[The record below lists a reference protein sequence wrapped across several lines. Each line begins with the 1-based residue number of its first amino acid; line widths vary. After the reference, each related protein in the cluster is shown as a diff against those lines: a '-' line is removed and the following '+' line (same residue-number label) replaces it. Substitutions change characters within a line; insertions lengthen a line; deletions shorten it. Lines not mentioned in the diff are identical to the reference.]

1 MSNRTAAAYKSVFKY
16 INDNLLQL
24 QAHGI
29 ITDFEIALRSSL
41 KEIVPETMLLGCWF
55 HYSQALRKKVASI
68 PLLFKLIQKDE
79 RARELYR
86 LFQCLALLP
95 ANKIEP
101 AFNQIA
107 HSALQSFP
115 EYAKFVAYYEKQW
128 IRRETPESFSVFL
141 QVIFIAFYNIFLIRS
156 DILVVP

>member
-16 INDNLLQL
+16 VHENLLQL
-24 QAHGI
+24 KARGI
-29 ITDFEIALRSSL
+29 ITDFEIALRSAIRS
-41 KEIVPETMLLGCWF
+41 IVPETILLGCWF

-68 PLLFKLIQKDE
+68 PLLFKLIRKDE

-95 ANKIEP
+95 ASKIEP

-107 HSALQSFP
+107 HAALKSFP
-115 EYAKFVAYYEKQW
+115 EFARFVDYFERQW
-128 IRRETPESFSVFL
+128 IRKETPQSFSVFL
-141 QVIFIAFYNIFLIRS
+141 QVICTYILLNCFLFHS
-156 DILVVP
+156 